1 MSDLH
6 EVIIFKVS
14 DRRSFNRIQFL
25 GGVELLLK
33 SLLLLQKT
41 KYYNNAHFDT

>member
-14 DRRSFNRIQFL
+14 DRRSFNRIQFF

-33 SLLLLQKT
+33 SLLLQKT
-41 KYYNNAHFDT
+41 KYYNNAHFEA

>member
-14 DRRSFNRIQFL
+14 DRRSFNRIQFSG

-33 SLLLLQKT
+33 SLLLQKT

>member
-14 DRRSFNRIQFL
+14 DRRSFNRIQFS
-25 GGVELLLK
+25 GGGGRITLK
-33 SLLLLQKT
+33 KPIAAKNKVLQQRPL
-41 KYYNNAHFDT
+41 

>member
-33 SLLLLQKT
+33 SLLLQKT